1 MSLELEKHLVARAN
15 ETRTPITANFE
26 LTPACNMKC
35 DMCFIR
41 LPYSEVKA
49 LGGLCSLESWLDI
62 ARQLQQMGTL
72 FILLSGGEP
81 MLYPHFNELYMELR
95 RMGFIIT
102 INTNGTLITE
112 DTCRMFARMQPRRV
126 NVTLYGA
133 SRETYADMCHHAD
146 GFDRCMSALRLLKQY
161 HIDTKINVSVTR
173 RNVTDYEAIMSY
185 ANELG
190 MPAVV
195 NAYMFPALRHLC
207 AGCRD
212 VDAERITPEQAAH
225 YQEAYMRYRKGND
238 YPQYLRSMLYTVDEV
253 DPDLEGQGV
262 NCRAAHS
269 SMWINWQQQMTPCVL
284 MEHPCVP
291 LHSTSVAD
299 AWQSIIAQ
307 ADQLPKF
314 DKCAGCKLRKLC
326 QVCYAAAEH
335 EQKVRGNLNYLC
347 EMAHHQLD
355 LIRSTLL
362 PTEISSDAES
372 KYGVNT
378 E

>member
-26 LTPACNMKC
+26 LTPVCNMKC

-41 LPYSEVKA
+41 LPQAQVQA
-49 LGGLCSLESWLDI
+49 LGGLRPLESWLDI
-62 ARQLQQMGTL
+62 ARQLRQMGTL
-72 FILLSGGEP
+72 FILLTGGEP
-81 MLYPHFNELYMELR
+81 MLYPQFNELYMELR

-112 DTCRMFARMQPRRV
+112 ETCRMFARLQPRRV

-173 RNVTDYEAIMSY
+173 RSVADYEAIM
-185 ANELG
+185 AIADELG

-195 NAYMFPALRHLC
+195 NAYMFPALRQLC

-212 VDAERITPEQAAH
+212 VDAERITPEQAAR
-225 YQEAYMRYRKGND
+225 YQEAFMRYRQGAD
-238 YPQYLRSMLYTVDEV
+238 YPQYLRSIVYNVDEV
-253 DPDLEGQGV
+253 EPDSEGQGV
-262 NCRAAHS
+262 SCRAARS
-269 SMWINWQQQMTPCVL
+269 SVWINWRQQMTPCVL
-284 MEHPCVP
+284 MEHPMVP
-291 LHSTSVAD
+291 LDGTTVAD
-299 AWQSIIAQ
+299 AWASVTAQ
-307 ADQLPKF
+307 ADQLPRF
-314 DKCAGCKLRKLC
+314 EKCAGCRLRKLC

-335 EQKVRGNLNYLC
+335 EQKARGNLDYLC
-347 EMAHHQLD
+347 EMAHRQLN

-362 PTEISSDAES
+362 PTEISSDAKS